1 MAKLLIC
8 DPVDATA
15 IERIQK
21 LGVDVD
27 IRDTITAE
35 ELPEVIGAYEGM
47 IVRSRTK
54 VRAPVIDKADNLQII
69 MRAGVGLDNIDVGYA
84 RDHGIDVRNT
94 AAASSNAVAEL
105 ALGLMFGLARHI
117 SRADASMKV
126 GRWDKKQLKG
136 TELAGKTLGII
147 GYGRI
152 GQLVGEKAQA
162 LGMTVVAYDPYV
174 EDENIVSM
182 DELLAQSDYV
192 TLHLPHT
199 KETHHLLSTEE
210 FAKMKEG
217 VYVIDAARGGVVDEA
232 ALYEALDRGHL
243 AGAALDVY
251 SEEPPKGKLLR
262 QLVERADVIATP
274 HIGAATKESQARIGD
289 ELVKLANHYLT

>member
-8 DPVDATA
+8 DPVDASA
-15 IERIQK
+15 IEKIRE
-21 LGVDVD
+21 LGVEVD

-35 ELPEVIGAYEGM
+35 ELPEVIGEYEGM
-47 IVRSRTK
+47 VVRSRTK
-54 VRAPVIDKADNLQII
+54 VRAPLIDKADNLKVI
-69 MRAGVGLDNIDVGYA
+69 MRGGVGLDNIDVDYA

-105 ALGLMFGLARHI
+105 ALGMMFGLARHI
-117 SRADASMKV
+117 SRADASMKT

-162 LGMTVVAYDPYV
+162 LGMTVIAYDPYV
-174 EDENIVSM
+174 ESEDTAPM
-182 DELLAQSDYV
+182 DELLAQADYV

-199 KETHHLLSTEE
+199 EETHHLLSIEE
-210 FAKMKEG
+210 FAQMKEG
-217 VYVIDAARGGVVDEA
+217 AYVIDAARGGVVDEA

-251 SEEPPKGKLLR
+251 SEEPPKSKLLR

-289 ELVKLANHYLT
+289 ELVKLAKHYLT

>member
-35 ELPEVIGAYEGM
+35 ELPQIIGGYEGM

-54 VRAPVIDKADNLQII
+54 VRAPAIDKADNLQII
-69 MRAGVGLDNIDVGYA
+69 MRAGVGLDNIDVDYA

-152 GQLVGEKAQA
+152 GQLIGEKAQA

-182 DELLAQSDYV
+182 DELLAQADYV

-210 FAKMKEG
+210 FAKMKAG
-217 VYVIDAARGGVVDEA
+217 AYVIDAARGGVVDEA

-251 SEEPPKGKLLR
+251 SEEPPKGDLLR